1 MAIVKLLKVTNT
13 FGSANFGWYENCYL
27 STYSHRKALN
37 TFKGEVSL
45 LGKFFTSM
53 YSSPKDLQSD
63 PMWPDLAKFRHY
75 GTTSKNFGH
84 FESVH

>member
-45 LGKFFTSM
+45 LGKFFT
-53 YSSPKDLQSD
+53 
-63 PMWPDLAKFRHY
+63 
-75 GTTSKNFGH
+75 
-84 FESVH
+84 